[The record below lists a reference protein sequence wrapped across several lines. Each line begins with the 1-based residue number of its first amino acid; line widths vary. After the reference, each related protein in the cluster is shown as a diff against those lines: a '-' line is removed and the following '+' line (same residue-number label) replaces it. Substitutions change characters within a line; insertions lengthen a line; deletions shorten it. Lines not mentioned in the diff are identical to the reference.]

1 MQRNGFHI
9 RLVSRYYIWV
19 RVDYGLECKNF
30 GKTYNFQVESPRRVE
45 NIRKGDSGGPL
56 VCDINGTLTLMGLVS
71 KGRQCNKEGYPGIYT
86 NIQAFRTWLDESKSL
101 YSIFSYGRSVR
112 LKYKKKWSFPT
123 VRGLVTV
130 TLYPYSFSNFI
141 FREGI
146 YLVRMGCMQ

>member
-1 MQRNGFHI
+1 MAHM
-9 RLVSRYYIWV
+9 IWV
-19 RVDYGLECKNF
+19 RVHYGLECKNF
-30 GKTYNFQVESPRRVE
+30 GQTYNFQVESPRRVE

-112 LKYKKKWSFPT
+112 LKYKKMVLTDCSWIDD
-123 VRGLVTV
+123 
-130 TLYPYSFSNFI
+130 YNFI
-141 FREGI
+141 PIFI
-146 YLVRMGCMQ
+146 F